1 MFNYIKSKLVSAYT
15 VASDYLLDRFMKVG
29 KFTRLIDE
37 NNQMS
42 ITNIAVLVIIYKVGT
57 AHEVDIY
64 DAGIILIALLNY
76 SYKRYMKF
84 KEVKEVSSKK
94 LEGDDLTSQV
104 KDEIKGLK
112 DKVSSLQVAV
122 GLTRPNKR

>member
-1 MFNYIKSKLVSAYT
+1 MFNKIKSVYNS
-15 VASDYLLDRFMKVG
+15 VNEYLLDGFFKVG
-29 KFTRLIDE
+29 KFLRLIDE

-42 ITNIAVLVIIYKVGT
+42 ITNIAVLVVIYKVGT

-76 SYKRYMKF
+76 SYKRYMKLKEF
-84 KEVKEVSSKK
+84 KEVTVKQSE
-94 LEGDDLTSQV
+94 ETDLSSQV
-104 KDEIKGLK
+104 KEELRGLK

-122 GLTRPNKR
+122 GLTRPSKR

>member
-1 MFNYIKSKLVSAYT
+1 MFTKIKSKIITSYNNVSG
-15 VASDYLLDRFMKVG
+15 YLLDRFMKVG
-29 KFTRLIDE
+29 KFLRLIDE

-42 ITNIAVLVIIYKVGT
+42 ITNIAVMVVIYKVGT
-57 AHEVDIY
+57 AHQVDLY

-76 SYKRYMKF
+76 SYKRYMKL
-84 KEVKEVSSKK
+84 KEVKEIKHIED
-94 LEGDDLTSQV
+94 EGGDLTNQI

-112 DKVSSLQVAV
+112 DKVSSLQVAI